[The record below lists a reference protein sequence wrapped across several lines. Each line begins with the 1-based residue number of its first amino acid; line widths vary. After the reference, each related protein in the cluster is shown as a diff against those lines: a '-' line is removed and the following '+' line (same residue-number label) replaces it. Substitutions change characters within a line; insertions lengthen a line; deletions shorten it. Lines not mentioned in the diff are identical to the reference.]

1 MHAVSGLQDARVR
14 GVRQLPRA
22 AETAVRG
29 AQLRAARAGHG
40 LHLLHL
46 QPGRLVRLHTHVPHR
61 QVQMQTVIILSSS
74 GVICFVSGR
83 QYPLL

>member
-61 QVQMQTVIILSSS
+61 QVQTLANCYHFIIQWR
-74 GVICFVSGR
+74 F
-83 QYPLL
+83 LLC